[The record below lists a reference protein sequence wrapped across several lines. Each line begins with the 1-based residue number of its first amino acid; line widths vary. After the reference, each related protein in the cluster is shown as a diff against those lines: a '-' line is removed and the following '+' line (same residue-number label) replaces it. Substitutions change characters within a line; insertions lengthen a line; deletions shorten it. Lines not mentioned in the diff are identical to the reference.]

1 MDRVAVHPAEEN
13 QPFSVPDGSLCAA
26 SLGVARRWSIVQ
38 CEPTSTVIPLCA
50 ELPPDGDGKLD
61 TRASRELKLD
71 LDTFALEALEAQAA
85 QLGVSAEELAR
96 FAVLYYLADGDSGR
110 ISRRLPLVPPPD
122 QPHPLGE
129 LLDH

>member
-1 MDRVAVHPAEEN
+1 MTFAVHPAEEN

-26 SLGVARRWSIVQ
+26 SLGLARRWSIVQ

-50 ELPPDGDGKLD
+50 ELTPDGSSELD
-61 TRASRELKLD
+61 SRTPLELKLD
-71 LDTFALEALEAQAA
+71 LDTFAREALEAQATR
-85 QLGVSAEELAR
+85 LGVSAEELAS

-110 ISRRLPLVPPPD
+110 ISRRPPSVPPPG

-129 LLDH
+129 LLDS